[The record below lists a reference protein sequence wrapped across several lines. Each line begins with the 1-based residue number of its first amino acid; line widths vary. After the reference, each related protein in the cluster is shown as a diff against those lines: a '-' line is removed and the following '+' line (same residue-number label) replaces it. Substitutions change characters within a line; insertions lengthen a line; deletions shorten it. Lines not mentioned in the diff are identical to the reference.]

1 MNTRTDPTA
10 MQGTHA
16 RVRFHAHGDAG
27 EWAGAAAAAIAAT
40 LTRDLEQRPRTR
52 LLLSGGSTPAPVYGA
67 LSKLPL
73 AWDRVD
79 VALVDERWLLPDD
92 PDSNARLV
100 RETLLQNNAAG
111 ARFEAMTRP
120 GRGIEET
127 VTAANMHARQ
137 PAGVVV
143 LGMGEDGHTASL
155 FPRMSGLDEAL
166 RAESP
171 YVAVNASGCAGAGKW
186 LRRISLTPAGLAP
199 AQARVLLIRGERK
212 RVLFDR
218 VLGGD
223 DVREYPVRAAF
234 TTPGAVLQVH
244 WCL

>member
-1 MNTRTDPTA
+1 VNDRSGPST
-10 MQGTHA
+10 QGVHGP
-16 RVRFHAHGDAG
+16 RVQFHAHKDAG
-27 EWAGAAAAAIAAT
+27 EWSLAAASAISDALAH
-40 LTRDLEQRPRTR
+40 DLEQRPRAR
-52 LLLSGGSTPAPVYGA
+52 LLLSGGSTPAPVYTA
-67 LSKLPL
+67 LSKTQL

-92 PDSNARLV
+92 PDSNARLI
-100 RETLLQNNAAG
+100 RETLLQNNAAS

-143 LGMGEDGHTASL
+143 LASL

-166 RAESP
+166 HSESA

-186 LRRISLTPAGLAP
+186 LRRISLTPAGLAT
-199 AQARVLLIRGERK
+199 AHTRLLLIRGERK
-212 RVLFDR
+212 RILFDK
-218 VLGGD
+218 VLSGD
-223 DVREYPVRAAF
+223 DAREYPVRVAF
-234 TTPGAVLQVH
+234 TTPGATLQVH
-244 WCL
+244 WCP